1 MPGNLQRTLKNTK
14 QRLKKKPPD
23 ILSIFNSSDWL
34 QTIYCNINWLLFG
47 VFPLKFL
54 QTCLNRF
61 LSFFKFEMSRY
72 LWLLLVLG
80 PHLALTLGSETWG
93 TIMWYWELKL
103 CWLCT
108 RQHPTCCTIARV
120 QDFFKKHDFSQ
131 ILSWRVR
138 LPFKRN
144 VFILELSYYLTY
156 LCSIYFL
163 HTKMAQSK

>member
-80 PHLALTLGSETWG
+80 PHLALSSGIRNLGDYNVVLGIEAVLAMYQAAS
-93 TIMWYWELKL
+93 YLL
-103 CWLCT
+103 YYCASP
-108 RQHPTCCTIARV
+108 R
-120 QDFFKKHDFSQ
+120 FF
-131 ILSWRVR
+131 
-138 LPFKRN
+138 
-144 VFILELSYYLTY
+144 
-156 LCSIYFL
+156 
-163 HTKMAQSK
+163 